1 MRVNRT
7 FSLDI
12 NTVQALKNKSNQSQ
26 FVDDA
31 IIDKLYPADYDYRQ
45 LSTQR
50 LMAILR
56 DRDDLS
62 DFVKRVINTEL
73 VK

>member
-26 FVDDA
+26 FVDEA
-31 IIDKLYPADYDYRQ
+31 IVDKLYPANYDYRE

-50 LMAILR
+50 LMSILR
-56 DRDDLS
+56 DREDLS

-73 VK
+73 SK

>member
-31 IIDKLYPADYDYRQ
+31 IVDKLYPANYDYRQ

-56 DRDDLS
+56 DREDLS
-62 DFVKRVINTEL
+62 DFVKRVLNTEL
-73 VK
+73 SK

>member
-12 NTVQALKNKSNQSQ
+12 NTVQALQNKSNQSQ
-26 FVDDA
+26 FVDEA
-31 IIDKLYPADYDYRQ
+31 IVDKLYPANYDYRE

-56 DRDDLS
+56 DREDLS

-73 VK
+73 SK

>member
-12 NTVQALKNKSNQSQ
+12 NTVEALKNKSNQSQ

-31 IIDKLYPADYDYRQ
+31 IIDKLYPANYDYRE

-56 DRDDLS
+56 DREDLS
-62 DFVKRVINTEL
+62 DFVRRVINTEL
-73 VK
+73 SK

>member
-26 FVDDA
+26 FVDEA

>member
-31 IIDKLYPADYDYRQ
+31 IVDKLYPANYDYRE

-73 VK
+73 SK